1 MNMSSNYN
9 QVLSEVRKAY
19 ADCQSWKN
27 GNGLVGME
35 ERELDFL
42 ANLSVS
48 PAEAKQILIAS
59 GVTSYNDFDPM
70 ELDKFDP
77 EDRVL
82 IAREGSVCLYVHW
95 AKKPNRNIRADEVS
109 EAEINGIKAMRY
121 WWD

>member
-1 MNMSSNYN
+1 MNMSYN

-35 ERELDFL
+35 ERQLQFL
-42 ANLSVS
+42 ASQSVS
-48 PAEAKQILIAS
+48 PIEAKQILIIS
-59 GVTSYNDFDPM
+59 GVNQYNDFDVS
-70 ELDKFDP
+70 ELDNLDP
-77 EDRVL
+77 EDRVM
-82 IAREGSVCLYVHW
+82 IARENSVCLYVHW
-95 AKKPNRNIRADEVS
+95 AKKPNRNIRANEVS